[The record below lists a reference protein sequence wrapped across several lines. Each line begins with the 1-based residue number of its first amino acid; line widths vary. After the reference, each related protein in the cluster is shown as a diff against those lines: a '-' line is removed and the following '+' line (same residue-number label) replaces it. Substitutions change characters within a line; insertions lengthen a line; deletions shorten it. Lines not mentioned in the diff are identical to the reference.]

1 MKKVKRVK
9 IKFKNLFVF
18 MIVIFFVIMIVYCI
32 MNKKINNIYI
42 SGNVILEEQEVLELI
57 NFEDYLKY
65 YQISE
70 RKIENRL
77 KTSLVVESVD
87 VKKSLF
93 SLCINLKEY
102 KTLWYQEHDNS
113 VMLSSGESINLDN
126 KVLGIPS
133 FINEIDDKY
142 KYEFIEKLSKVDNN
156 IFRKISEI
164 SYEPTEIDKERFLF
178 YMNDK
183 NYVYINISRMEL
195 INKYDEML
203 PKLDSQK
210 GILYL
215 DSGNHFEI
223 KK

>member
-9 IKFKNLFVF
+9 IKFKNVFVF
-18 MIVIFFVIMIVYCI
+18 ILMIIVSVVLGYCI
-32 MNKKINNIYI
+32 LNKKVNNIYI
-42 SGNVILEEQEVLELI
+42 SGNIILSEQEILELI
-57 NFEDYLKY
+57 NFDDYLKY
-65 YQISE
+65 YQINP

-87 VKKSLF
+87 VKKSLN
-93 SLCINLKEY
+93 SINISLKEY
-102 KTLWYQEHDNS
+102 KALCYQEHDNS

-126 KVLGIPS
+126 KILGIPS
-133 FINEIDDKY
+133 LINDIDDDY
-142 KYEFIEKLSKVDNN
+142 KTKFIKSLCKIDDS

-164 SYEPTEIDKERFLF
+164 SYEPSEIDKERFLF

-183 NYVYINISRMEL
+183 NYIYINILRMEL

-203 PKLDSQK
+203 PKFENKK

-215 DSGNHFEI
+215 DSGNHFEV
-223 KK
+223 K